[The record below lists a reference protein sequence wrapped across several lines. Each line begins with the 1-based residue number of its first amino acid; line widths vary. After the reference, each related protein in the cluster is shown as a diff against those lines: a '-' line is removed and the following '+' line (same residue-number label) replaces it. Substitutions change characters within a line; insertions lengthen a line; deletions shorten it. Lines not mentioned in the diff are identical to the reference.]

1 MAKLINF
8 SDLVNKDGV
17 TKRVGELLFAT
28 AYETNDLGLVCEI
41 ITNQKN
47 GGKVSFLKPFS
58 AVGTAGGGCNP
69 TWKSV
74 TPDTENKTWA
84 MGQYEIPLSVCADDW
99 ASLLREY
106 NLLDGNTSVDLRDRR
121 IISEILLPML
131 DAAKRRA
138 LWRIVWEADTA
149 ADTFANG
156 GHLTNG
162 TDTSLFTMT
171 DGLWKKLTAIGSQN
185 ANQLTAIA
193 ANAATG
199 YNNQEAAIYAPG
211 IATGIMDDIIRRA
224 NGRIRGAGGEAFMTK
239 RFFDALQADYE
250 AKYNQTMPY
259 ETVSEGVQISRYR
272 GVRIVIMPEIDAIID
287 EFENDGTSWHQPY
300 RVVYTPRVNMKA
312 GTEDR
317 KVDAEVELGYNSES
331 RLNTMYSASLIGT
344 VIGEDDMVHVAF

>member
-1 MAKLINF
+1 MPKVINF

-17 TKRVGELLFAT
+17 AKRVGELLFST

-58 AVGTAGGGCNP
+58 AVGNAGGGCNP

-74 TPDTENKTWA
+74 TPDTEDKTWS
-84 MGQYEIPLSVCADDW
+84 MGQYEIPLSICADDW
-99 ASLLREY
+99 ASLLREF
-106 NLLDGNTSVDLRDRR
+106 NLLDGNTSIDLRERR
-121 IISEILLPML
+121 IISDVLLPML

-156 GHLTNG
+156 GHITNG
-162 TDTSLFTMT
+162 TDLSLFTMT
-171 DGLWKKLTAIGSQN
+171 DGLWKRLTAIGALNPSQVT
-185 ANQLTAIA
+185 QIA
-193 ANAATG
+193 ANAAAS
-199 YNNQEAAIYAPG
+199 YSLQEAAIYTAG
-211 IATGIMDDIIRRA
+211 VATDIMDDILRKA

-250 AKYNQTMPY
+250 AKYSQTMPY

-272 GVRIVIMPEIDAIID
+272 GVRLVVMPEIDAIID
-287 EFENDGTSWHQPY
+287 EFENDGQAWHQPY

-317 KVDAEVELGYNSES
+317 QIDAEVELGYDTKTRE
-331 RLNTMYSASLIGT
+331 NTMYSASLIGT
-344 VIGEDDMVHVAF
+344 VIGEDSMVHVAY